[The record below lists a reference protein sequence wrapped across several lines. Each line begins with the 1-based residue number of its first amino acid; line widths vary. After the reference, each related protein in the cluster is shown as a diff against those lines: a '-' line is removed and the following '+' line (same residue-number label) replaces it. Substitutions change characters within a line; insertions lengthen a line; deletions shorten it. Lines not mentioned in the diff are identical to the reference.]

1 MSQKSFPGII
11 SAIFTPF
18 DEKFNFDEQSFRSLI
33 EFQIKAKV
41 DALWFLGSAGMG
53 PAVDQKLQ
61 ERVLDVG
68 LDQTKR
74 RIPALANVGTA
85 STLSSL
91 SLLDY
96 AVKRGVDGIAL
107 LTPFYYMHD
116 EFELYQHYKAIASSV
131 KLPII
136 LYNNP
141 TTTKIDL
148 KPEFMQRLH
157 SEFPNIIGVKE
168 TTADVHRVILDLVNL
183 PKTFGVY
190 PSFETQILATLPF
203 GARGVVSPVIPNIFP
218 ELIVELARTIA
229 DKKWEMA
236 VELQGKCN
244 ELSGILASSPGTS
257 RYRLV
262 AQEMLA
268 ARGLKVSLS
277 VPWAVK
283 PLTKEEAESVRIRL
297 AKTGLLEKYGKAKL

>member
-1 MSQKSFPGII
+1 MGKKTFPGII

-18 DEKFNFDEQSFRSLI
+18 DEKLNFDERSFRLLI
-33 EFQIKAKV
+33 DFQIQAKV
-41 DALWFLGSAGMG
+41 NALWFLGSAGLG
-53 PAVDQKLQ
+53 PGVDQKLQ
-61 ERVLDVG
+61 EHILDVG

-74 RIPALANVGTA
+74 RVPVLVNVGTA

-96 AVKRGVDGIAL
+96 VVKREVDGVAL

-116 EFELYQHYKAIASSV
+116 EFELYQHYKAIASRV
-131 KLPII
+131 ELPII

-141 TTTKIDL
+141 TTTRIDL
-148 KPEFMQRLH
+148 KPEFMQKLH
-157 SEFPNIIGVKE
+157 SDFPNIIGVKE
-168 TTADVHRVILDLVNL
+168 TTENVHRVILDLVNL
-183 PKTFGVY
+183 PRTFGVY

-218 ELIVELARTIA
+218 ELIVELAQAIT
-229 DKKWEMA
+229 DKKWELA
-236 VELQGKCN
+236 VELQNLCN
-244 ELSGILASSPGTS
+244 ELSGILASSPGTA

-262 AQEMLA
+262 AQEVLA
-268 ARGLKVSLS
+268 ARGLKVSLA

-283 PLTKEEAESVRIRL
+283 PLSKEEADSVRARL
-297 AKTGLLEKYGKAKL
+297 AKTGLLEKYGKVKT